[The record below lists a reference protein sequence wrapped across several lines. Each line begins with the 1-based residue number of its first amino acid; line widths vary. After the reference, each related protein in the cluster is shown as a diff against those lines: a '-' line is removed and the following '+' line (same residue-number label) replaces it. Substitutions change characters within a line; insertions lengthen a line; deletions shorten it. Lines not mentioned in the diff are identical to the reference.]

1 MMKKQLVS
9 ILFILFCLYPVFLK
23 AQADQAC
30 HYSTEGTD
38 FWFGFMENR
47 LSGNTHYLEITITSR
62 VNAEVTL
69 TYGPNEIFIIKKNVG
84 ANQSTTIS
92 IDPSLLE
99 PSGSEMTEDKGI
111 HLISDFPVNVY
122 ALNYRTQSSDVA
134 VIYPTNSLGKEYL
147 AMCYS
152 PNISG
157 GRESNSEFVIVATRD
172 NTTVQITPSVD
183 TDKGNKAKVKYTV
196 PLKKGQLYQVQ
207 SMNKSS
213 ANQGDLTGSLIVSN
227 EPIAFYSGVKATPV
241 PYEGSSYD
249 HLYEQIPPTSSW
261 GREFYV
267 VPLESRIKDTY
278 RILAAED
285 NTIVTIEG
293 INLKVTLNKGD
304 FKEFEL
310 TKSQVCRII
319 STKRVLLAQYC
330 RSQLVDEPNGVGDP
344 FMIIISPVVQKI
356 NDVTFE
362 AYRSP
367 KITDIFYVNIITKTS
382 EVNEITLDG
391 RDITS
396 YFKPFPDG
404 IYSYAQ
410 VPVTSGTHRL
420 KSNLQDGG
428 FLAFVYG
435 FGSKG
440 STESYG
446 YGVGFNLDIQL
457 DLGGS
462 LADKTIVI
470 CRGEQRKL
478 DAGDYFTT
486 YEWSTGET
494 GSSILV
500 STEGMFK
507 VKAST
512 QLGCIKMDSVYVKV
526 DDTTVDLG
534 EDRGTCVPGE
544 IILDAKPGFAKYQW
558 QDGSAGE
565 TFVVEKTGTYSVI
578 VTNENGCSVSDEVEI
593 TVYEPLFTQD
603 YKIATDQHPDI
614 TFTNETQFASNYLW
628 DFGDGQTSTE
638 ESPTHHY
645 QEVGEYTVTLKAI
658 FQFGCTLSKSST
670 VKIIPF
676 NLHTPNAF
684 RPDSEIEKNR
694 VFLPV
699 SEGVDS
705 SRYQLHIYSRTGSVI
720 FESTDKSVGWDGR
733 KPNGSNASP
742 GIYVWKVSYT
752 DMQGFQHQQNGTV
765 MLVR

>member
-1 MMKKQLVS
+1 MMKNQLVS
-9 ILFILFCLYPVFLK
+9 LLFILFCLYPVFLK
-23 AQADQAC
+23 AQADPAC

-47 LSGNTHYLEITITSR
+47 IKVDFHYLEITVTSR
-62 VNAEVTL
+62 VNAVVTL
-69 TYGPNEIFIIKKNVG
+69 TYGPNEINPIKANVL
-84 ANQSTTIS
+84 ANQSTPIS
-92 IDPSLLE
+92 IDLSSSE
-99 PSGSEMTEDKGI
+99 PTGSEMIEDKGI
-111 HLISDFPVNVY
+111 HLTSDFPVNVY
-122 ALNYRTQSSDVA
+122 ALNYKTQSSDVA
-134 VIYPTNSLGKEYL
+134 VIYPTKSLGKEYL

-152 PNISG
+152 PNSYKD
-157 GRESNSEFVIVATRD
+157 RVSNSEFVIVATKD
-172 NTTVQITPSVD
+172 NTLVQITPSVD
-183 TDKGNKAKVKYTV
+183 TEGHNAKVKYTV
-196 PLKKGQLYQVQ
+196 SLKKGQLYQVQ
-207 SMNKSS
+207 SKNQ
-213 ANQGDLTGSLIVSN
+213 ANGVQGDLTGSLITATD
-227 EPIAFYSGVKATPV
+227 PIAFYSGVNATSV
-241 PYEGSSYD
+241 PNEGESQD

-285 NTIVTIEG
+285 NTIVTVEG
-293 INLKVTLNKGD
+293 INLKVRLNKGD

-310 TKSQVCRII
+310 TKSQACRII

-330 RSQLVDEPNGVGDP
+330 RSQSVDERNGVGDP

-367 KITDIFYVNIITKTS
+367 KITDNFYVNIITKTS
-382 EVNEITLDG
+382 EINEITLDG
-391 RDITS
+391 RNITS
-396 YFKPFPDG
+396 NFKPFSDD

-410 VPVTSGTHRL
+410 VRVNSGTHRL
-420 KSNLQDGG
+420 KSNLQEGG

-435 FGSKG
+435 FGSTK

-470 CRGEQRKL
+470 CQGEQRKL

-500 STEGMFK
+500 STEGM
-507 VKAST
+507 VSVMAST
-512 QLGCIKMDSVYVKV
+512 QLGCIITDTVYVKV
-526 DDTTVDLG
+526 DDPKVDLG

-544 IILDAKPGFAKYQW
+544 IVLDAKPGFAKYQW

-565 TFVVEKTGTYSVI
+565 TFVVEKTGTYSVT

-603 YKIATDQHPDI
+603 YTIATDQHPDI

-645 QEVGEYTVTLKAI
+645 QIVGEYTVTLKAI

-684 RPDSEIEKNR
+684 RPDSEIDKNS
-694 VFLPV
+694 VFMPV
-699 SEGVDS
+699 PKDIDL

-720 FESTDKSVGWDGR
+720 FESTDKNVGWDGR
-733 KPNGSNASP
+733 MPNSSSASP
-742 GIYVWKVSYT
+742 GIYVWKISYT
-752 DMQGFQHQQNGTV
+752 DMQGFQHQQNRTV